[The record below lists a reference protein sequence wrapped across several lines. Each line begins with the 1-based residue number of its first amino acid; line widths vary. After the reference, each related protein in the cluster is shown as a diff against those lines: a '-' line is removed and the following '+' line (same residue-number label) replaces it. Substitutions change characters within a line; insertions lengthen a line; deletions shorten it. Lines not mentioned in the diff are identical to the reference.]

1 MRVGVAFFHE
11 GNWLHCGLTDGTR
24 LIDSQPGIGVTM
36 RPLPRNVEMLHW
48 LPGDNGHVWH
58 AAHQRIGEPFTIC
71 AAFVCQCMGDRCIL
85 PSTLSDRLAKL
96 S

>member
-36 RPLPRNVEMLHW
+36 RPLPRKVEMLHW

-58 AAHQRIGEPFTIC
+58 AAHQRIGEGFTIC
-71 AAFVCQCMGDRCIL
+71 AAFVCQCMGDRCIM
-85 PSTLSDRLAKL
+85 PSTLAVRLGKL
-96 S
+96 